1 MNYLILTL
9 LSVNLLG
16 VFYIIYKISVQKKS
30 DSNQELNQKLI
41 ENLIKIKREMS
52 DLKTFVDQ
60 HTRLVQVEMA
70 RFRAEQERPSV
81 VAPTTEQKVERE
93 TLFLNER
100 YKEVFELQDQGLS
113 VSEIAKKLEKGDTE
127 IQLILQLAGK
137 QG

>member
-1 MNYLILTL
+1 
-9 LSVNLLG
+9 
-16 VFYIIYKISVQKKS
+16 
-30 DSNQELNQKLI
+30 
-41 ENLIKIKREMS
+41 MS